1 MSIKRTHGSDPDFQ
15 LLISHLDRELWDELK
30 EDQATYD
37 QYNKVPDIKTV
48 IVIYSN
54 NTPVASGC
62 FKKFDDD
69 TAEIKRMFVEKEF
82 RGKGISKTVLSE
94 LEKWA
99 NESGF
104 TNTVLETSIRFKT
117 AWSLYENAGYKI
129 IPNYGQYKDLE
140 ESVCMKKPLSPKGG
154 LKPQTSFVNSDSMDE
169 IEAYRK
175 FLNPPLGDRGYFNF
189 EEDFVEEN
197 IRCIPMIVRFKM
209 DTAGIKLKL
218 SEWSKF
224 NVEERIELALKNCN
238 SEEEAKQYNDYLAG
252 LIKKYT
258 SKEATALTVN
268 QNPEWADV
276 AKVPELLQEKIKK
289 FDYNIR
295 EDQWKGLTNLQRF
308 ALIKLSREGHESKN
322 LPKALKEFALV

>member
-1 MSIKRTHGSDPDFQ
+1 MENGLSIKRTHGSDPDFQ

-37 QYNKVPDIKTV
+37 QYNKVPDIKTA
-48 IVIYSN
+48 IVVYHNSI
-54 NTPVASGC
+54 PVASGC
-62 FKKFDDD
+62 FKKFTDD
-69 TAEIKRMFVEKEF
+69 TAEIKRMFVEKEC
-82 RGKGISKTVLSE
+82 RGKGISKTVLNE

-99 NESGF
+99 GESGF
-104 TNTVLETSIRFKT
+104 TNAVLETSVHFKI
-117 AWSLYENAGYKI
+117 AKSLYENAGYKI
-129 IPNYGQYKDLE
+129 IPNYGQYKDLPD
-140 ESVCMKKPLSPKGG
+140 SVCMKKELIGPSEFKG
-154 LKPQTSFVNSDSMDE
+154 LKG
-169 IEAYRK
+169 IE
-175 FLNPPLGDRGYFNF
+175 YFNF

-209 DTAGIKLKL
+209 DAAGIKLKL

-238 SEEEAKQYNDYLAG
+238 SDEEAKQYNDYLAG

-258 SKEATALTVN
+258 GKEATVLSVN
-268 QNPEWADV
+268 QNPEWTDV

-289 FDYNIR
+289 FDYSIR
-295 EDQWKGLTNLQRF
+295 KDQWKGLSNLQRF

-322 LPKALKEFALV
+322 LPKALKEFALI